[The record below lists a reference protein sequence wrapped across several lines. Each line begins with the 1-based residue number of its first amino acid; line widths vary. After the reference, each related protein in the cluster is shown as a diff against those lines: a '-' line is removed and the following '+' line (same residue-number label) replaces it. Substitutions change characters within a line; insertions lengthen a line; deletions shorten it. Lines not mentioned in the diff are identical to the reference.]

1 MKNTRLDPWA
11 PLLRHVVQ
19 PLYYAKNRDR
29 RFQRLAALERNQWL
43 PAGEVQALQVE
54 RLNALLRHAY
64 ETTEFYRQ
72 RLDECGLGPGPI
84 RSIDDLSALPP
95 VSKAD
100 LQVSLEGMISRA
112 YDRKDLVADASGGS
126 TGKPTVFYKDV
137 DRHNLRRADQYRHD
151 RWTGWNIGDPW
162 ALVWGARQ
170 DLVDER
176 SLRERALQ
184 RYMERCIA
192 LDAFELSE
200 ARILSFLDRLGRFR
214 PRMILGYAGALDH
227 VARFILEKGRA
238 GAVRPLAIVSSAE
251 RLTGEM
257 RERIQAAFS
266 CPVLDRYGS
275 REAGLIASECR
286 LRSGLHVN
294 ADNLL
299 VEILENGRA
308 VAPGEQGNVVV
319 TDFWNFGMPLIRY
332 DLGDRATASAG
343 VCGCG
348 RGLPLI
354 QSIEGRASD
363 FLVAADGTRIH
374 GEYFTH
380 LFYGNTGIA
389 QFQFVQESM
398 SEVVIRVVPAGESVP
413 DIAQVVEKTRRVLGE
428 SVEVKV
434 QLCTEIRPAASGKFR
449 FTICNVHV
457 VTEPREG
464 R

>member
-1 MKNTRLDPWA
+1 MTNTRLDPWA

-19 PLYYAKNRDR
+19 PLYYAKHRDR
-29 RFQRLAALERNQWL
+29 RFKRLEALERNQWL
-43 PAGEVQALQVE
+43 AVEELQALQVE
-54 RLNALLRHAY
+54 RINALLRHAF

-72 RLDECGLGPGPI
+72 RLAECGLGPGPI
-84 RSIDDLSALPP
+84 HSIDDLSVLPP
-95 VSKAD
+95 VSKSD
-100 LQVSLEGMISRA
+100 LQANLEAMISRL
-112 YDRKDLVADASGGS
+112 YDRKDLVEDASGGS
-126 TGKPTVFYKDV
+126 TGKPTVFYKDI

-162 ALVWGARQ
+162 ALIWGARQ

-176 SLRERALQ
+176 SLRERVLQ

-192 LDAFELSE
+192 LDAFELSG
-200 ARILSFLDRLGRFR
+200 AGIRSFLGRLAGFR
-214 PRMILGYAGALDH
+214 PKMILGYAGALGH
-227 VARFILEKGRA
+227 VARFILENDLTGT
-238 GAVRPLAIVSSAE
+238 VRPLAIVSSAE
-251 RLTGEM
+251 RLTADM
-257 RERIQAAFS
+257 RERIQGAFG
-266 CPVLDRYGS
+266 CPVLNRYGS
-275 REAGLIASECR
+275 REAGLIASECG

-299 VEILENGRA
+299 VEIVENGRA

-380 LFYGNTGIA
+380 LFYGNTGVA

-398 SEVVIRVVPAGESVP
+398 RDVIIRVVPAGGSAP
-413 DIAQVVEKTRRVLGE
+413 DLAEVVEKTSRVLGE

-434 QLCTEIRPAASGKFR
+434 QLCSEIRPAASGKFR
-449 FTICNVHV
+449 FTISNVDAAAD
-457 VTEPREG
+457 PREG